1 MSDLNKNILITPN
14 KGQASDPIITFTGKN
29 NTNIFLKVLDDGTV
43 SFEGSDCQLLGITDT
58 ANGAL
63 LVIKNK
69 AGVPALE
76 ISDSGLIK
84 LAEYA
89 NNILIGTGTDN
100 TIDKLQ
106 INGTV
111 SMTGINLS
119 GDLRSSSLTNIID
132 GFTINGG
139 IY

>member
-14 KGQASDPIITFTGKN
+14 KGQVADPIITFTGRN
-29 NTNIFLKVLDDGTV
+29 NTTIFLKVLDDGTV
-43 SFEGSDCQLLGITDT
+43 SFEGADGQILGITDT
-58 ANGAL
+58 ADGA
-63 LVIKNK
+63 VVVMKNK

-76 ISDSGLIK
+76 ISDDGLIK

-139 IY
+139 VY

>member
-14 KGQASDPIITFTGKN
+14 KGQVADPIITFTGRN
-29 NTNIFLKVLDDGTV
+29 NTTIFLKVLDDGTV
-43 SFEGSDCQLLGITDT
+43 SFEGADGQILGITDT
-58 ANGAL
+58 ADGA
-63 LVIKNK
+63 VVVMKNK

-76 ISDSGLIK
+76 ISDDGLIK

-119 GDLRSSSLTNIID
+119 GDLRSSSLSNIID

-139 IY
+139 VY